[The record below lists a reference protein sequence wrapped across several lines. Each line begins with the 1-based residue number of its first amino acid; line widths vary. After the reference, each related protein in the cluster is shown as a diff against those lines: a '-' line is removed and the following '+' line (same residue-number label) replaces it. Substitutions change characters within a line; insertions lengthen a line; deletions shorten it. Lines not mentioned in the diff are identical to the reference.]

1 MNLEK
6 QVYIILKQVQRK
18 LKKLNLEFKLKK
30 EVDRLNKEI
39 ESLEN
44 RLMYTV
50 MKASEYRREMQTK
63 HDIELN
69 SILRRG

>member
-30 EVDRLNKEI
+30 EVDRLNKKIEGLEI
-39 ESLEN
+39 SLLY
-44 RLMYTV
+44 RA
-50 MKASEYRREMQTK
+50 MKDSEYRREMQIK